1 MPRPSESITAYG
13 GKAERFRE
21 VKEFLTEQRG
31 WEPTNSEVLGVL
43 LSEFDETEHRR
54 G

>member
-1 MPRPSESITAYG
+1 MAKPSESITAYG

-21 VKEFLTEQRG
+21 IREHIEEERG

-43 LSEFDETEHRR
+43 MAEFDADNLRR
-54 G
+54 